1 MAGSL
6 IERLIGKRNQ
16 PALTAAEP
24 FYPYVKRIRGAFPE
38 HDRELFFPGI
48 VTGNRATTDRTGI
61 PAVKHYPL
69 ACKNAT
75 LDDVNKERGNA

>member
-6 IERLIGKRNQ
+6 VERFIGKRDQ

-24 FYPYVKRIRGAFPE
+24 FYQYVKRMRDAIPE
-38 HDRELFFPGI
+38 HNRELLFPGI

-61 PAVKHYPL
+61 PAVKHHPL
-69 ACKNAT
+69 ACKDAT
-75 LDDVNKERGNA
+75 LDDVNEERGNA